1 MYLAHFALKE
11 PPFSITPD
19 PRFLYMSER
28 HQEALAHLLYG
39 IGEGG
44 GFIQL
49 TGEVGTGKT
58 CVCRC
63 LLEQLPPHV
72 DVALVLNPRLSALEL
87 LATIC
92 DELRVTYER
101 GTGSSKAL
109 VDVLYRHLLE
119 AHAAGRRTVV
129 ILDEAQDLAPDVLEE
144 VRLLTNLETSREK
157 LLQIILIGQPELI
170 RLLAQPGLRQ
180 VDQRVTARYHLQPLS
195 RAETHAYVRH
205 RMAVAGRS
213 DRVFTDSAVRV
224 VYRLSGG
231 IPRLINV
238 ICDRALLGAY
248 TQDRGR
254 VDAGTARRA
263 AAEVLGRRSGWP
275 SGRPRRRIAAGL
287 LVLGAAAAL
296 VLFLPGEANRRG
308 VGVDQEGAA
317 ATAPAG
323 AAAPP
328 PARPDP
334 PIPSVRPRAIRSDAA
349 AGAPPRLADLL
360 TDASRAGTLR
370 DAFGSLFARWEVPPL
385 DGGELTGC
393 EHARAHGLGC
403 LFLTGS
409 WAKLRRVGLPAII
422 ELAER
427 GGDKRYVTLVAL
439 DGDHATLRLGPR
451 EVRLPFREI
460 DPFWEGA
467 SIVLWRPPPVPLPVT
482 PGTRGKAP
490 EWLSGRLAEIDGDP
504 GPGAPGEVYGD
515 ALLRRVVAFQ
525 RARSLPADGV
535 VGVETAISLAA
546 AARDPGWPWFGSPS
560 R

>member
-11 PPFSITPD
+11 SPFSITPD

-39 IGEGG
+39 IGQGG

-58 CVCRC
+58 SVCRC

-101 GTGSSKAL
+101 GTGSGKAL
-109 VDVLYRHLLE
+109 IDALYRHLLE
-119 AHAAGRRTVV
+119 NHAAGRRTVV

-180 VDQRVTARYHLQPLS
+180 VHQRVTARYHLQPLS

-213 DRVFTDSAVRV
+213 DRVFTDGAVRL

-263 AAEVLGRRSGWP
+263 AAEVLGRRPGWP
-275 SGRPRRRIAAGL
+275 SRRPRRIAAGL
-287 LVLGAAAAL
+287 LVLGAAGAL
-296 VLFLPGEANRRG
+296 VLFLPGETNRRG
-308 VGVDQEGAA
+308 VGVDREGAA
-317 ATAPAG
+317 TPAPVG
-323 AAAPP
+323 AVAPP

-334 PIPSVRPRAIRSDAA
+334 PIPTVRPAGRSDAA
-349 AGAPPRLADLL
+349 AGVPPRLPDFLA
-360 TDASRAGTLR
+360 DASRAGTLR

-385 DGGELTGC
+385 DVGERSGC
-393 EHARAHGLGC
+393 DHARAHGLGC

-422 ELAER
+422 DLAQR
-427 GGDKRYVTLVAL
+427 GGEKRYVALVAL
-439 DGDHATLRLGPR
+439 DGDHATLRVGPR
-451 EVRLPFREI
+451 DVKLPFREI

-467 SIVLWRPPPVPLPVT
+467 AIVLWRPPPVSLPVT
-482 PGTRGKAP
+482 PGTRGRAP
-490 EWLSGRLAEIDGDP
+490 EWLSGSLAEIDGDP
-504 GPGAPGEVYGD
+504 GSGAPGEVYDD

-546 AARDPGWPWFGSPS
+546 AARDPGWPWLGSLS